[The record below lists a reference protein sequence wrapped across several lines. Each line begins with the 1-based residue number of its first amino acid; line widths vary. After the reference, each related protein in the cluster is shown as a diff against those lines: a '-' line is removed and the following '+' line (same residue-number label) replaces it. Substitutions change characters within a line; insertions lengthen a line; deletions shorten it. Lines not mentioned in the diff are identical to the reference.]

1 MTMSRCGKRYATFD
15 LAYAAAD
22 QRTYKT
28 GKAWKVAS
36 CSLGEHWH
44 VVWPELVLAVR
55 KPVKLDP
62 FPPLIAR
69 LIDKRDE
76 GRCQRCGRTGRLER
90 HHRRAK
96 GSGGSKARAHT
107 QCPCNALSLCR
118 RCHAWAHEHPADA
131 RHYGWIVLQSVAE
144 PRLVEVLRDAGRED
158 HEPDKFWATCDGRWV
173 HSPLETED

>member
-1 MTMSRCGKRYATFD
+1 MTGLSRCGRVYPTLFEAIKAAEARTFKTMEFWKAT
-15 LAYAAAD
+15 
-22 QRTYKT
+22 
-28 GKAWKVAS
+28 S
-36 CSLGEHWH
+36 CAFGDHWH
-44 VVWPELVLAVR
+44 VVQPKAVR
-55 KPVKLDP
+55 GLDP

-76 GRCQRCGRTGRLER
+76 GHCQRCGRSGRLER

-118 RCHAWAHEHPADA
+118 RCHGLVHEHPALA
-131 RHYGWIVLQSVAE
+131 RDQGWIVSQSAARPSLWGVARWIGADDFDFPMLDE
-144 PRLVEVLRDAGRED
+144 QWL
-158 HEPDKFWATCDGRWV
+158 TCDGRWV